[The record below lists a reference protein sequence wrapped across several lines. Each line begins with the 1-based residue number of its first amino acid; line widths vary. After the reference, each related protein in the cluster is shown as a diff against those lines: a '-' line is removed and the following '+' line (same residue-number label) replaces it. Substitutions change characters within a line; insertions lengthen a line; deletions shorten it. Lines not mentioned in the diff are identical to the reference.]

1 MPSDTVKDLLM
12 TPEEVDAVRA
22 EVRQVMEGEGLPGT
36 AVAKESGVAYG
47 TFSSWLGN
55 TYNGR
60 NDRIA
65 AEVRK
70 WLVSRLVRQQ
80 TQAMA
85 PSAPRFVSTPTAEA
99 FLAIFQHAQHM
110 PDFAVVTG
118 APGVGKSSAACHYT
132 RSNPNVHKIT
142 AKPSLSSQ
150 RAMLDELSRVVGTFQ
165 GGNPNRVQRALV
177 TKLRGSGALLM
188 VDEAQH
194 LSSVA
199 LDELRSI
206 HDEAEVGVV
215 LVGNPTVFGK
225 LEGQGR
231 RTEFAQLFSRV
242 GMRLARPKPQKGD
255 IDALLDAWAVEGG
268 AERQLLHVIA
278 RKPGALRGMTK
289 ALKLAHMLAAV
300 ERAKP
305 HVGHIKEAYERLS
318 ASDMRDAAEAA

>member
-1 MPSDTVKDLLM
+1 MPSDTVKDQLM
-12 TPEEVDAVRA
+12 TPEEVDTVRA
-22 EVRQVMEGEGLPGT
+22 EVREVMLSEGMT
-36 AVAKESGVAYG
+36 AVSIAKESGVAYG
-47 TFSSWLGN
+47 TLSSWLGN

-80 TQAMA
+80 TQAMS

-118 APGVGKSSAACHYT
+118 APGVGKSSSACHYT
-132 RSNPNVHKIT
+132 RSTPNVHKIT
-142 AKPSLSSQ
+142 AHPSLSGP
-150 RAMLDELSRVVGTFQ
+150 RALLEELSRVVGTFQ
-165 GGNPNRVQRALV
+165 GGSLHRVQRALV
-177 TKLRGSGALLM
+177 AKLRGSGALLM
-188 VDEAQH
+188 IDEAQH
-194 LSSVA
+194 LTPAA
-199 LDELRSI
+199 LDQLRSI

-215 LVGNPTVFGK
+215 LLGNPAVYGR